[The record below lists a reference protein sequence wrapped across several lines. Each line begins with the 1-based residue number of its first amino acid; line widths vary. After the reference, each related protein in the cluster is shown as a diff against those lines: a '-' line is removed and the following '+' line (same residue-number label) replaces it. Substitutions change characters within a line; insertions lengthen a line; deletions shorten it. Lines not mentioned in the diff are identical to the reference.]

1 MVLVEVLR
9 ISYYAPSKGY
19 AVLLQETNGKRQ
31 LPIVVGSTEAQSI
44 ALALEGVEMPRPMTH
59 DLIQNIFSYHKS
71 LVDKVIISKLTKG
84 TFFARVILQ
93 SEHLGEIIIDARPS
107 DAIAISLRS
116 MAPIYVRAS
125 IMNKVA
131 ISEGVQYESKIS
143 TLQQHSIEDNF
154 QLPQTPTE
162 LIENLNNAL
171 DKAISSEEY
180 EVAAKLRDKIK
191 VIEKKKKD

>member
-59 DLIQNIFSYHKS
+59 DLIQNIFSHHKS